1 MKKGDD
7 ILSPLKG
14 QKIKNDPIN
23 KLVHFRIN
31 DETNKQLEFVS
42 QKNNVSKSEVIRKGI
57 EIQYK
62 ELKEKE

>member
-1 MKKGDD
+1 M
-7 ILSPLKG
+7 KG
-14 QKIKNDPIN
+14 QKIKDDPIS

>member
-1 MKKGDD
+1 M
-7 ILSPLKG
+7 SPLKG

-42 QKNNVSKSEVIRKGI
+42 QRNNVSKSEVIRKGI

>member
-1 MKKGDD
+1 M
-7 ILSPLKG
+7 KG
-14 QKIKNDPIN
+14 QKIKDDPIN

-42 QKNNVSKSEVIRKGI
+42 QKNNVSKAEVIRKGI

>member
-1 MKKGDD
+1 VKGDG
-7 ILSPLKG
+7 ILSPMKG
-14 QKIKNDPIN
+14 QKIKDDPIN

>member
-1 MKKGDD
+1 MKGDG
-7 ILSPLKG
+7 ILSPMKG
-14 QKIKNDPIN
+14 QKIKDDPIN

-62 ELKEKE
+62 ELEEKE

>member
-1 MKKGDD
+1 MKGDG
-7 ILSPLKG
+7 ILSPMKG
-14 QKIKNDPIN
+14 QKIKDDPIN

-57 EIQYK
+57 EIQYE

>member
-1 MKKGDD
+1 M
-7 ILSPLKG
+7 SPMKG
-14 QKIKNDPIN
+14 QKIKDDPIS

>member
-1 MKKGDD
+1 MKGDG
-7 ILSPLKG
+7 ILSPMKG
-14 QKIKNDPIN
+14 LKIKDDPIN

>member
-1 MKKGDD
+1 M
-7 ILSPLKG
+7 SPLKG

>member
-1 MKKGDD
+1 M
-7 ILSPLKG
+7 KG
-14 QKIKNDPIN
+14 QKIKDDPID

>member
-1 MKKGDD
+1 M
-7 ILSPLKG
+7 SPMTG
-14 QKIKNDPIN
+14 HKIKDDPIN

>member
-1 MKKGDD
+1 M
-7 ILSPLKG
+7 SPMKG
-14 QKIKNDPIN
+14 QKIKDDPIN
-23 KLVHFRIN
+23 KLAHFRIN

>member
-1 MKKGDD
+1 M
-7 ILSPLKG
+7 SPMKG
-14 QKIKNDPIN
+14 QKIKDDPIN
-23 KLVHFRIN
+23 KLVHFRTN

>member
-1 MKKGDD
+1 MKGDG
-7 ILSPLKG
+7 ILSPMKG
-14 QKIKNDPIN
+14 QKIKDDRIN

>member
-1 MKKGDD
+1 MKGDG
-7 ILSPLKG
+7 ILSPMKG
-14 QKIKNDPIN
+14 QKIKDDPIN

-57 EIQYK
+57 EIQDK
-62 ELKEKE
+62 EVKEKE

>member
-1 MKKGDD
+1 MKGDG
-7 ILSPLKG
+7 ILSPMKG
-14 QKIKNDPIN
+14 QKIKDDPIN

>member
-1 MKKGDD
+1 
-7 ILSPLKG
+7 LSPMKG
-14 QKIKNDPIN
+14 QKIKDDPIN

>member
-1 MKKGDD
+1 MKGDG
-7 ILSPLKG
+7 ILSPMKG
-14 QKIKNDPIN
+14 QKIKDDPIN

-62 ELKEKE
+62 EL

>member
-1 MKKGDD
+1 MKGDG
-7 ILSPLKG
+7 ILSPMKG
-14 QKIKNDPIN
+14 QKIKDDPIN

-57 EIQYK
+57 EIQ
-62 ELKEKE
+62 

>member
-1 MKKGDD
+1 M
-7 ILSPLKG
+7 SPMKG
-14 QKIKNDPIN
+14 QKIKDDPIN

>member
-1 MKKGDD
+1 M
-7 ILSPLKG
+7 KG
-14 QKIKNDPIN
+14 QKIKDDPIN

-42 QKNNVSKSEVIRKGI
+42 QKNNASKSEVIRKGI

>member
-1 MKKGDD
+1 MKGDG
-7 ILSPLKG
+7 ILSPMKG
-14 QKIKNDPIN
+14 QKIKDDPIN

-57 EIQYK
+57 QIQYK

>member
-1 MKKGDD
+1 M
-7 ILSPLKG
+7 KG
-14 QKIKNDPIN
+14 QKIKEDPIN